1 MKRTTFTNLLS
12 IFVISSL
19 VIACGSSSKSTLPTT
34 GKVIDDY
41 IAGAIVCADVNNNGI
56 ADDGPE
62 NCVETD
68 NQGGFR
74 FSSRRTESLVMTGG
88 VDIGTGEAFKGT
100 FLAPPGSK
108 VINPLTTLISSV
120 ISEGNK
126 TAEEAQT
133 IVKAQL
139 GLENTAVDLTT
150 FDPLQELQF
159 AEDTA
164 TKEVAQQVLAQQTTV
179 QIILSVT
186 ATIISAS
193 SDTIQESSV
202 TVEASNQIAQLML
215 AQANT
220 ANAPEI
226 SSEESIRIIIE
237 ETAQETFSESTQ
249 EHTEALAAVV
259 AVQQV
264 VAQQV
269 QETTQTV
276 VANIEA
282 LQVANTENDGLA
294 VIKASNAAILLVTD
308 TQQEDSITNIIEQAV
323 STGDTTVLA
332 AVDIS
337 TEIDNSENEL
347 IERPEVL
354 ERPDE
359 EVQVQPTGG
368 EGGTP

>member
-19 VIACGSSSKSTLPTT
+19 VIACGSSAKKKPPTT

-56 ADDGPE
+56 ADDGVE

-74 FSSRRTESLVMTGG
+74 FATHRTEALVMTRGK
-88 VDIGTGEAFKGT
+88 DIGTGKAFKGT
-100 FLAPPGSK
+100 FLAPPGS
-108 VINPLTTLISSV
+108 VIINPLTTLISSV
-120 ISEGNK
+120 MSEGNK

-133 IVKAQL
+133 IVKTQL

-186 ATIISAS
+186 ATTISAS
-193 SDTIQESSV
+193 SDTVQESHVS
-202 TVEASNQIAQLML
+202 VEASNQIAQLML
-215 AQANT
+215 AQENS

-226 SSEESIRIIIE
+226 SSEESIQTIIK
-237 ETAQETFSESTQ
+237 ETAQETFSESRQ
-249 EHTEALAAVV
+249 EHTEALASVV

-276 VANIEA
+276 VTNIEA
-282 LQVANTENDGLA
+282 IQVDNTESGLTA
-294 VIKASNAAILLVTD
+294 IKESNSAILLVTD
-308 TQQEDSITNIIEQAV
+308 TTGEDSLTNIIEQAV
-323 STGDTTVLA
+323 STGDTTVLE

-337 TEIDNSENEL
+337 TEINNSANEL
-347 IERPEVL
+347 IERPEVV

-359 EVQVQPTGG
+359 EIQVQPTGA

>member
-19 VIACGSSSKSTLPTT
+19 VIACGSSAKKKPPTT

-56 ADDGPE
+56 ADDGVE

-74 FSSRRTESLVMTGG
+74 FATHRTEALVMTGG
-88 VDIGTGEAFKGT
+88 RDIGTGKAFKGT
-100 FLAPPGSK
+100 FLAPPGSV

-120 ISEGNK
+120 MSEGNK
-126 TAEEAQT
+126 TPEEAQT

-139 GLENTAVDLTT
+139 GLANTTVDLTT

-159 AEDTA
+159 GEDTA

-179 QIILSVT
+179 QIILSIT
-186 ATIISAS
+186 ATTISAS
-193 SDTIQESSV
+193 SDTVQESRV
-202 TVEASNQIAQLML
+202 TIEASNQIAQLML
-215 AQANT
+215 AQVNS

-226 SSEESIRIIIE
+226 SSEESIQTIIE
-237 ETAQETFSESTQ
+237 ETARETFSERTQ
-249 EHTEALAAVV
+249 EHTEALASVV

-269 QETTQTV
+269 KETTQTV
-276 VANIEA
+276 VTNIEE
-282 LQVANTENDGLA
+282 NTESGLRA
-294 VIKASNAAILLVTD
+294 IKESNAAILLVTD
-308 TQQEDSITNIIEQAV
+308 TKLTNIIEQAV
-323 STGDTTVLA
+323 STGDITVLA
-332 AVDIS
+332 AVNIS
-337 TEIDNSENEL
+337 TEINNSANEL
-347 IERPEVL
+347 IERPEVV

>member
-19 VIACGSSSKSTLPTT
+19 VIACGSSAKKKPPTT

-56 ADDGPE
+56 ADDGVE

-74 FSSRRTESLVMTGG
+74 FATHRTEALVMTGG
-88 VDIGTGEAFKGT
+88 TDIGTGEAFKGT
-100 FLAPPGSK
+100 FVAPPGSV

-120 ISEGNK
+120 MSEGNK
-126 TAEEAQT
+126 TPEEAQT

-139 GLENTAVDLTT
+139 GLANTTVDLTT

-159 AEDTA
+159 GEDTA

-179 QIILSVT
+179 QIILSIT
-186 ATIISAS
+186 ATTISAS
-193 SDTIQESSV
+193 SDTVQESRV
-202 TVEASNQIAQLML
+202 TIEASNQIAKLML
-215 AQANT
+215 AQVNS

-226 SSEESIRIIIE
+226 SSEESIQTIIK

-249 EHTEALAAVV
+249 EHTEALASVV
-259 AVQQV
+259 AKKVNKIIK
-264 VAQQV
+264 
-269 QETTQTV
+269 TV
-276 VANIEA
+276 VENIERIP
-282 LQVANTENDGLA
+282 VDNTESGLTA
-294 VIKASNAAILLVTD
+294 IKESNVAILLVAD
-308 TQQEDSITNIIEQAV
+308 TTGEDSLTNIIEQAV
-323 STGDTTVLA
+323 STGDITVLA
-332 AVDIS
+332 AVNIS
-337 TEIDNSENEL
+337 TEINNSANEL
-347 IERPEVL
+347 IERPTVV